1 MREDPNLNGAKTI
14 ACNVQQYVPLNAIKL
29 KNLLEAAN
37 VSERELVLKEEESCL
52 FGETLAYIRHAAE
65 RWQFE
70 RTSGAILT
78 TAATR

>member
-37 VSERELVLKEEESCL
+37 VSEREPVTIKKRVKNELHVSEMV
-52 FGETLAYIRHAAE
+52 
-65 RWQFE
+65 
-70 RTSGAILT
+70 
-78 TAATR
+78 TACDYKKSHDNL